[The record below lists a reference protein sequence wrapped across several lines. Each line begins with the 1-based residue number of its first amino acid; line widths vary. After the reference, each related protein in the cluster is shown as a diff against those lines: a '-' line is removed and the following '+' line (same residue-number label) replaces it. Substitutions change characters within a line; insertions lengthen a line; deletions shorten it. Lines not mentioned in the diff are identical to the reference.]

1 MKNLPTM
8 CFPVL
13 CLLGYFAYDFGERW
27 IVAQEKVAQAT
38 VESCDMLAEFRS
50 DVIAVT
56 DAHDRTL
63 KTFRSWLNGSS
74 TVDDVLLAITSQGEK
89 VEALRLKVK

>member
-13 CLLGYFAYDFGERW
+13 CLIGYFAYDYGERW
-27 IVAQEKVAQAT
+27 IVAQERIADAT
-38 VESCDMLAEFRS
+38 VESCDVLAEFRG

-56 DAHDRTL
+56 DAHDQTL
-63 KTFRSWLNGSS
+63 KTFRSWMNGSS
-74 TVDDVLLAITSQGEK
+74 NIDDVLQAITSQGVVIETLK
-89 VEALRLKVK
+89 QKVK